1 MRYEG
6 RFFIGN
12 ELVEACV
19 EIDEQ
24 SGKITKIK
32 KSMDGCEKIRGVI
45 LPGAVDLH
53 VHFREPGY
61 EYKEDFYSGTLS
73 AAYGGVTFVADMPNT
88 NPRVIGKNEFMEK
101 LKIVSVKAN
110 VDFTL
115 YGEVSEYTE
124 NLESE
129 TRFFKWYMY
138 ERESVKLPKKGF
150 ISVHAELRNCIGNAN
165 NLKDYD
171 YARPEKCEVRAI
183 RKLLDFKGKFHIAH
197 ISSIDSVDMCKI
209 GRFTCEVTP
218 HHIFLH
224 RDMELGT
231 FGKVNPPLRAKWISK
246 KLWELLIEG
255 RIDIVASDH
264 APHTIE
270 EKEDEFENSP
280 PGIPEVET
288 YIPIFLYLVKIGKI
302 SLKRLVE
309 ITAES
314 PARIAGIDKGK
325 IAVNLDGDFIAVDFS
340 DVKRIRLRDLHYK
353 CNWTPYEG
361 HNAVYPHTVVL
372 RGEKIIEDGEFIA
385 EKMGKFIPSVRA

>member
-1 MRYEG
+1 MKYEG
-6 RFFIGN
+6 KFFIGN
-12 ELVEACV
+12 EFVDACV
-19 EIDEQ
+19 EIDEE

-32 KSMDGCEKIRGVI
+32 KSMSGCERIRGLI
-45 LPGAVDLH
+45 LPGAIDLH

-73 AAYGGVTFVADMPNT
+73 SAYGGITFVADMPNT
-88 NPRVIGKNEFMEK
+88 NPRVIGKNEFRDK
-101 LKIVSVKAN
+101 LKIVSSKAN

-129 TRFFKWYMY
+129 TGFFKWYMY
-138 ERESVKLPKKGF
+138 ARDNVKLPKNGL
-150 ISVHAELRNCIGNAN
+150 IAVHAELKSCTGNASC
-165 NLKDYD
+165 LKDYD
-171 YARPEKCEVRAI
+171 YARPGMCEVKAI
-183 RKLLDFKGKFHIAH
+183 RRLLDFGKKFHIAH
-197 ISSIDSVDMCKI
+197 ISSVDSVDMCKI

-218 HHIFLH
+218 HHLFLH
-224 RDMELGT
+224 RDMDLGS
-231 FGKVNPPLRAKWISK
+231 FGKVNPPLRAKWVAE

-270 EKEDEFENSP
+270 EKDDEFENAP

-288 YIPIFLYLVKIGKI
+288 YIPIFLYLAKIGKI
-302 SLKRLVE
+302 NLRRLIE
-309 ITAES
+309 ITAEN
-314 PARIAGIDKGK
+314 PARIAGIKKGK
-325 IAVNLDGDFIAVDFS
+325 IAENFDGDFIAVDFS

-361 HNAVYPHTVVL
+361 FNAIYPHTVVL
-372 RGEKIIEDGEFIA
+372 RGEKIVEDGELIA
-385 EKMGKFIPSVRA
+385 ERMGKFIPSVRA